1 MKRIEVRIY
10 SENEELPHLLE
21 GNFFHSLELFQ
32 IGEKVPSD
40 TPIMAVATQE
50 GRVVGQMLAMIH
62 RRHILIPPFIYIHA
76 HVHGEGAYLD
86 EETAEATFPTLLHAM
101 TRELTRRHTLYIEF
115 SEIQKKMF
123 GYRHFRRTGYYPIAW
138 QEVYNSL
145 HSKTPEERLTDKAK
159 MQIEAAERKGLKC
172 HSTSDEN
179 EVGKFYQLYRNFYKM
194 KPRRYVPPREYF
206 EQISKSSEAKVF
218 VTTYDKKHLGI
229 KKASY
234 ENKIL
239 GGCTLAFSDSDA
251 YLWHLASLRK
261 SYRYL
266 HPDAL
271 TVWHAIQYAHQRGF
285 KHLHFMDVGLPWKRN
300 PYREFIRSFGGKPV
314 AKYRWFRC
322 NIGIINRLM
331 KWIYKL

>member
-1 MKRIEVRIY
+1 
-10 SENEELPHLLE
+10 
-21 GNFFHSLELFQ
+21 
-32 IGEKVPSD
+32 
-40 TPIMAVATQE
+40 MAVATQE

-86 EETAEATFPTLLHAM
+86 EETAEAPFPTLLHAM
-101 TRELTRRHTLYIEF
+101 TRELARRHTLYIEF
-115 SEIQKKMF
+115 SEMQKKMF

-218 VTTYDKKHLGI
+218 VTTYDKKIGR
-229 KKASY
+229 A
-234 ENKIL
+234 
-239 GGCTLAFSDSDA
+239 
-251 YLWHLASLRK
+251 
-261 SYRYL
+261 
-266 HPDAL
+266 
-271 TVWHAIQYAHQRGF
+271 HA
-285 KHLHFMDVGLPWKRN
+285 
-300 PYREFIRSFGGKPV
+300 
-314 AKYRWFRC
+314 
-322 NIGIINRLM
+322 
-331 KWIYKL
+331 

>member
-62 RRHILIPPFIYIHA
+62 RRHILIPPFIYTHA

-218 VTTYDKKHLGI
+218 VTTYDKKRLGI

-239 GGCTLAFSDSDA
+239 GG
-251 YLWHLASLRK
+251 
-261 SYRYL
+261 
-266 HPDAL
+266 
-271 TVWHAIQYAHQRGF
+271 
-285 KHLHFMDVGLPWKRN
+285 
-300 PYREFIRSFGGKPV
+300 
-314 AKYRWFRC
+314 
-322 NIGIINRLM
+322 
-331 KWIYKL
+331 